1 MVQGAVD
8 AQCRNLGRLPAPIDV
23 VLGQLTHALAYWC
36 LGMVY
41 DLHYESKR
49 NTTRGDQV
57 VEGSRNHTYDPE
69 KALPRKVIEKMLSEA
84 ASQGKKEM
92 G

>member
-1 MVQGAVD
+1 
-8 AQCRNLGRLPAPIDV
+8 
-23 VLGQLTHALAYWC
+23 
-36 LGMVY
+36 MVY

-57 VEGSRNHTYDPE
+57 VEGSRKHKYDPE

-84 ASQGKKEM
+84 ASRGKKEM

>member
-1 MVQGAVD
+1 M
-8 AQCRNLGRLPAPIDV
+8 
-23 VLGQLTHALAYWC
+23 
-36 LGMVY
+36 
-41 DLHYESKR
+41 
-49 NTTRGDQV
+49 
-57 VEGSRNHTYDPE
+57 VEGSRKHKYDPE